1 MEVIMRSADPNTFLA
16 LRNVREGR
24 NGVEFSLS
32 VSSRGFTGEIP
43 YALEKA
49 ELSTLLDA
57 LRSMHAHLT
66 GSASLQFHSEET
78 RVGLTMNS
86 QGQVLVSGVFVH
98 YKDPVHRLEFGFVS
112 DQSCLPELIA
122 GLEGLL

>member
-1 MEVIMRSADPNTFLA
+1 MDIMIRSADPNTFVA
-16 LRNVREGR
+16 LRNIRVGR
-24 NGVEFSLS
+24 NGVEFILS
-32 VSSRGFTGEIP
+32 VSSRGFTGEVP

-49 ELSTLLDA
+49 ELHKLLDA
-57 LRSMHAHLT
+57 LRAMHAHLT

-86 QGQVLVSGVFVH
+86 QGQVMVTGALVH
-98 YKDPVHRLEFGFVS
+98 YRDPVHRLEFGFFS
-112 DQSCLPELIA
+112 DQSCLPEFIA